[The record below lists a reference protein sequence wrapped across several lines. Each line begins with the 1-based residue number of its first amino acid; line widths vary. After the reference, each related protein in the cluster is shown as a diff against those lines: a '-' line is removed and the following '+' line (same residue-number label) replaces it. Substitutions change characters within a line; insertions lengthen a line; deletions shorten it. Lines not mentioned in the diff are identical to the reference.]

1 MSLTL
6 GSGPLGTQPA
16 GDFNFSLDGAPARRL
31 YFEPYPRRVRALVGD
46 RIVLDS
52 VRGRL
57 LHECELLPR
66 LYFPLE
72 DLDDS
77 LLERTETSTHC
88 PYKDEAT
95 YWHVQVDGRRIEDGA
110 WSYETPL
117 VEALEVA
124 RHVCFSGE
132 GIEVEIAEPADR
144 FTLAVPAAA

>member
-1 MSLTL
+1 M
-6 GSGPLGTQPA
+6 
-16 GDFNFSLDGAPARRL
+16 
-31 YFEPYPRRVRALVGD
+31 GD

-57 LHECELLPR
+57 LHESELLPR
-66 LYFPLE
+66 LYVPFE

-88 PYKDEAT
+88 PYKGEAT